1 MSQTLRLKRSTVSYM
16 SMERNDSDITTKQRA
31 LIGAVALVIII
42 LFIVFCTYLNF
53 PR

>member
-1 MSQTLRLKRSTVSYM
+1 MGA
-16 SMERNDSDITTKQRA
+16 NDNDITPKQRA
-31 LIGAVALVIII
+31 LLGAVALVIII